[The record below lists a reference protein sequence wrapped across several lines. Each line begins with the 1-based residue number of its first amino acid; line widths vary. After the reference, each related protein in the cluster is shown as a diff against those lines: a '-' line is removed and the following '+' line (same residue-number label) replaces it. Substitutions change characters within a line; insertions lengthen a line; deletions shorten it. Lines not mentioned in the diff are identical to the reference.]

1 MIKLSAVYI
10 VAGLLFAAYAV
21 LSAADRTNPKRWRNA
36 LFWGLFAASFLAGDR
51 FGDLG
56 NGVLVLVLA
65 LTAGL
70 GSLGRGAATGPSLA
84 ERAASAV
91 RFGNRLLVPA
101 LVIPVVV
108 LVGTLAL
115 KGVKFGG
122 VPLLEPKQETLISLA
137 AGAILALAIALSM
150 FRQPLSAPLQEGRR
164 LMDTVGWAA
173 LLPQMLAALGA
184 VFTLAG
190 VGQVVGD
197 MVAAGVPMDTKP
209 VAVAVYCLGMA
220 GFTIITGNAFA
231 AFPVMTAGVALP
243 FLIHRFGGDPAVVC
257 AIGMLSG
264 FCGTLL
270 TPLAANFNIV
280 PVRLLELNDRYAVIR
295 AQLPTAIPLLIVNM
309 VLMYVLAFRPHG

>member
-70 GSLGRGAATGPSLA
+70 GSLGRGAAPGPSLA

-91 RFGNRLLVPA
+91 RFGNRLFVPA

-115 KGVKFGG
+115 KGVKYRPIGASRLLQRNLLIYGLGG
-122 VPLLEPKQETLISLA
+122 VVAPFVGIKLVDLLIT
-137 AGAILALAIALSM
+137 
-150 FRQPLSAPLQEGRR
+150 
-164 LMDTVGWAA
+164 TVG
-173 LLPQMLAALGA
+173 LA
-184 VFTLAG
+184 
-190 VGQVVGD
+190 
-197 MVAAGVPMDTKP
+197 
-209 VAVAVYCLGMA
+209 
-220 GFTIITGNAFA
+220 
-231 AFPVMTAGVALP
+231 
-243 FLIHRFGGDPAVVC
+243 
-257 AIGMLSG
+257 
-264 FCGTLL
+264 
-270 TPLAANFNIV
+270 
-280 PVRLLELNDRYAVIR
+280 
-295 AQLPTAIPLLIVNM
+295 
-309 VLMYVLAFRPHG
+309 